1 MEKKFDTVFGELTV
15 RGAMLDVNGTD
26 LCDGVE
32 FKIDGELVGET
43 TSVTFSEVKDMN
55 DNEIEELVE
64 THCDGV

>member
-43 TSVTFSEVKDMN
+43 TSVTFSQVEDMN